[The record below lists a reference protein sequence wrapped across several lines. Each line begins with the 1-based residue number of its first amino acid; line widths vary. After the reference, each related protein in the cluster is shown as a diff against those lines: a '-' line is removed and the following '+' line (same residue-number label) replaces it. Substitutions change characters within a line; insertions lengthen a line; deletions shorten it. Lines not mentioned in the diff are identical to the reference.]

1 MRITGLFCMDD
12 IPALHEHRSAGIA
25 RSLTYANS
33 KPKLV
38 CLKKGSDRLMEAF
51 INTAAVV
58 ALGEMGDKTQ
68 VLALLLAVRYQRT
81 LPILLGILIATLLT
95 MSVTALVGTTFSSL
109 IPDSILRWLLVV
121 MFLGIAIWTLIP
133 EDDDDDDD
141 LPLKSSVSLIF
152 TAFLTFL
159 FAELGDKSQI
169 ATLIMAA
176 KYGDFTSVMAGSTVG
191 EMLAI
196 TPAVLLGK
204 TTAQWIP
211 LAWIRIAAAAI
222 FAAMGVWILIV
233 GLG

>member
-1 MRITGLFCMDD
+1 MDD
-12 IPALHEHRSAGIA
+12 IPALHEHRCAGIA

-33 KPKLV
+33 KLKHL
-38 CLKKGSDRLMEAF
+38 CLKKGPDRLMEAF
-51 INTAAVV
+51 LNTAAVV

-121 MFLGIAIWTLIP
+121 MFLGIAVWTLIP

-204 TTAQWIP
+204 TTAQWMP
-211 LAWIRIAAAAI
+211 VAWIRIAAAAI

>member
-1 MRITGLFCMDD
+1 
-12 IPALHEHRSAGIA
+12 
-25 RSLTYANS
+25 
-33 KPKLV
+33 
-38 CLKKGSDRLMEAF
+38 MEAF

-133 EDDDDDDD
+133 EDDDDDDDD

>member
-1 MRITGLFCMDD
+1 
-12 IPALHEHRSAGIA
+12 
-25 RSLTYANS
+25 
-33 KPKLV
+33 
-38 CLKKGSDRLMEAF
+38 MEAF

-133 EDDDDDDD
+133 EDDDDDDDDD